1 MAILTDYMEQKL
13 LNHMFGSGFFQSSAG
28 TTRLTSLYL
37 GISTTAFS
45 ESDTASQALAKEPG
59 TSGTTYN
66 GNGYQ
71 RVSVYSTSSSSGL
84 SVANS
89 SGPNVEN
96 KAQISFPQVTTSN
109 WGSIG
114 YWALYEDQVPSNGT
128 SSSTIDADDGQK
140 PLMIGSFSAA
150 VTTNVGDQFRI
161 ATGDFTIELPDA
173 IHSTG
178 TGGTSVLDAPY
189 HSKHGLANLLGF
201 PFTTGDYAWDYMGGS
216 QYYNKFWMGVSTS
229 AFGTSGINNETD
241 AGSQEPGYSS
251 SYSSSSLSAYNKNG
265 YTARPEITF
274 NTASTSNGVTT
285 ITNSNAVEFP
295 ECASNNWGSIT
306 HFAIFAGGDSDANAE
321 THGRYAKYPAGSAV
335 TVGTSSGN
343 AAYEQSRPFFIGAL
357 DSAKTI
363 NVGDTLRFPAGSISI
378 ALD

>member
-1 MAILTDYMEQKL
+1 MAILTDFLERKL
-13 LNHMFGSGFFQSSAG
+13 LDHIFGV
-28 TTRLTSLYL
+28 TEMTKLTSLYL

-66 GNGYQ
+66 SNGYQ
-71 RVSVYSTSSSSGL
+71 RVSVYSATNTSGL
-84 SVANS
+84 SWRNGS
-89 SGPNVEN
+89 SSPNIEN
-96 KAQISFPQVTTSN
+96 KDQISFPQATTSN

-161 ATGDFTIELPDA
+161 ATGDFTIELPDVINVA
-173 IHSTG
+173 STA
-178 TGGTSVLDAPY
+178 GGTNAPFHGKY
-189 HSKHGLANLLGF
+189 GLAFLLGM
-201 PFTTGDYAWDYMGGS
+201 PNSTISGEWDFMSGS
-216 QYYNKFWMGVSTS
+216 TYDQKYWLGVSTS
-229 AFGTSGINNETD
+229 AFGTSGKNDEAY
-241 AGSQEPGYSS
+241 AGLQEPGYDTTTYTASQRE
-251 SYSSSSLSAYNKNG
+251 AYVNNG

-274 NTASTSNGVTT
+274 NSASTSNGVTT

-295 ECASNNWGSIT
+295 ECASNNWGDIT
-306 HFAIFAGGDSDANAE
+306 HFAIFAGGDNDANAE
-321 THGRYAKYPAGSAV
+321 THGRYAKYPASINV
-335 TVGTSSGN
+335 SSGTASSN
-343 AAYEQSRPFFIGAL
+343 AAPEQSRPLLIGAL
-357 DSAKTI
+357 DATKTI